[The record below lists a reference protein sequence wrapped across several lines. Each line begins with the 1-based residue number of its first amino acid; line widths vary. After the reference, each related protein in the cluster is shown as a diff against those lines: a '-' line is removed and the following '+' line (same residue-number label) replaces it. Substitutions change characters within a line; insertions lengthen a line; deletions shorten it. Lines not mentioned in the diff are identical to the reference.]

1 MIQTLFSF
9 FKTHWDWLLCGMVF
23 ISLGLFL
30 LGHDALGL
38 NGYVATLLG
47 IVGAILATLIGFI
60 MATLVLPMMGLITA
74 VLGAFVGVVTVI
86 LAFVVGGV
94 FTPIAAFIVGAI
106 YSLLGWLATT
116 WLGTLLMPVY
126 STLGPLVLKIAPWL
140 TTSKFLIKFYD
151 WLDDQPWW
159 PEALVMTPK
168 RKKPKAKATA
178 KGTRKK
184 QTRLTLKKKKA

>member
-1 MIQTLFSF
+1 MIHTLLAFL
-9 FKTHWDWLLCGMVF
+9 KNHWDWLLCGMVLM
-23 ISLGLFL
+23 SLGLFL

-60 MATLVLPMMGLITA
+60 MATLVLPMVGLITA
-74 VLGAFVGVVTVI
+74 VIGAFVGVVTVV

-106 YSLLGWLATT
+106 YSLFGWLATT

-126 STLGPLVLKIAPWL
+126 STVGPLLLKIAPWL
-140 TTSKFLIKFYD
+140 TTSKFLLKLYD
-151 WLDDQPWW
+151 WVDDQPWW
-159 PEALVMTPK
+159 PQALVMTPK
-168 RKKPKAKATA
+168 KKSKRKVKPKAKRAA
-178 KGTRKK
+178 
-184 QTRLTLKKKKA
+184 

>member
-1 MIQTLFSF
+1 MIHTLFGF
-9 FKTHWDWLLCGMVF
+9 LKNHWDWLLCVMVLV
-23 ISLGLFL
+23 SLGLFL

-38 NGYVATLLG
+38 NGYVATVLG

-60 MATLVLPMMGLITA
+60 MATLVLPMVGLITA
-74 VLGAFVGVVTVI
+74 VIGAFVGVVTVV
-86 LAFVVGGV
+86 LAFVVGGI
-94 FTPIAAFIVGAI
+94 FTPIAAFVVGAI

-140 TTSKFLIKFYD
+140 TTSKFAIKLYD
-151 WLDDQPWW
+151 WVDDQPWW

-168 RKKPKAKATA
+168 KKPKKKPTA
-178 KGTRKK
+178 KRTRGKGK
-184 QTRLTLKKKKA
+184 TLPRGDR